1 MFYQN
6 GFQKG
11 HRAQHKLIFMIE
23 KFWKI
28 RDNKGAF
35 AAVLTDLSQASEFI
49 WHDSLIPKINACDF
63 DEKSQQFIFAY
74 LSNRK

>member
-1 MFYQN
+1 MKDACIMRCINILMMFYQN

-23 KFWKI
+23 KFRKI

-49 WHDSLIPKINACDF
+49 
-63 DEKSQQFIFAY
+63 
-74 LSNRK
+74 